1 MFMAAPPQGPVAES
15 CVGLSVSTLW
25 SREGRGGVTCCTI
38 YGYSDKGTDVLDVS
52 QVGER
57 VTTRSCVRTQRVVDA
72 LLHSGR
78 VSNIPAACQLHLK

>member
-1 MFMAAPPQGPVAES
+1 MFMAAPPQGPLQRAVWVLVLAHF
-15 CVGLSVSTLW
+15 
-25 SREGRGGVTCCTI
+25 GGGGCCTI

-72 LLHSGR
+72 LLHSGL